1 MPNNECSITNDEI
14 GQLYNPADDPDF
26 INAAYVEP
34 TSQPKAWCKLLIY
47 IDATAYDFARHY
59 VSKSYSDELIWAS
72 RSSCKFEID
81 DNNKAGFNL
90 PFVPTRFQKVILK
103 DLTGATVIG
112 HWYIRNVFK
121 KPYGQVR
128 TDGTYMRI
136 IEVECEDAWSLM
148 EARTYSENYT
158 NVKAG
163 YVLYDAVNRSGLDA
177 SQIDQTAGPTLEAF
191 AVNNDYPSA
200 VAERIMSLLDWTY
213 WLDVQYD
220 PPRVYAGAKDSDL
233 TRANLVIQED
243 NWYKVFDPNDFEINP
258 AQEDYANEVLMTYRR
273 KHTKGTANFQ
283 NGSNVVVGYS
293 GLENWS
299 ELNASDGLE
308 IENTATGAVYRVQ
321 KNNSN
326 SAGTNELIL
335 SSNYAETTAT
345 NQAYVIRGA
354 ITPIRRRDDQA
365 IERMKA
371 IRGGD
376 GIRSKVIVRDDAT
389 YSYAEAALVASFE
402 LSLYSREYYRGRAIA
417 KTSYNADWLHF
428 YPGKTLPINL
438 PTSHRI
444 VATVRQEA
452 VRRKD
457 LGSQQT
463 FPDGRQC
470 FAMSIELDFTPSMY
484 TDYEQIRALFR
495 STRKLQ
501 ATQSSYVTDVDFF
514 ENWLAMKDC
523 AHIVEPITE
532 LSTELSILEVETSGS
547 ALEWPEAIGYT
558 EIDYTY
564 HPGYLSI
571 TAG

>member
-1 MPNNECSITNDEI
+1 MPNNACSITNDEI
-14 GQLYNPADDPDF
+14 GQLYDPSTDPDF
-26 INAAYVEP
+26 INAGYVGP
-34 TSQPKAWCKLLIY
+34 VNQPKAWCQLNIY
-47 IDATAYDFARHY
+47 VSATPYDFARHY

-72 RSSCKFEID
+72 RSSCKFTID

-90 PFVPTRFQKVILK
+90 PFVPTRFQKVIIK
-103 DLTGATVIG
+103 DLTGAAVIG

-121 KPYGQVR
+121 KPYGQR
-128 TDGTYMRI
+128 RADGTYMRL

-158 NVKAG
+158 NQHAG
-163 YVLYDAVNRSGLDA
+163 YILYDAVNRAGLDA
-177 SQIDQTAGPTLEAF
+177 SQIDQTAGPILESF
-191 AVNNDYPSA
+191 PVNNDYPSV

-220 PPRVYAGAKDSDL
+220 PPRVYAGAKDSEL
-233 TRANLVIQED
+233 TRSNIVIDED
-243 NWYKVFDPNDFEINP
+243 NWDKVFDPKEFELNP
-258 AQEDYANEVLMTYRR
+258 AMEDYANEVLMTYRR
-273 KHTKGTANFQ
+273 KHTKGGANFQ
-283 NGSNVVVGYS
+283 NGSNVVVGFT
-293 GLENWS
+293 GDEDWAQ
-299 ELNASDGLE
+299 LNAADGLE
-308 IENTATGAVYRVQ
+308 IENVLTGAVYRVQ

-345 NQAYVIRGA
+345 NQSYVIRGA

-376 GIRSKVIVRDDAT
+376 GIRSKVIVRDDSA
-389 YSYAEAALVASFE
+389 YSYSDAALIASFE
-402 LSLYSREYYRGRAIA
+402 LALYSREYYRGRGLIA
-417 KTSYNADWLHF
+417 TSYNADWLHF

-438 PTSHRI
+438 PVSHKI
-444 VATVRQEA
+444 FSTVRQES
-452 VRRKD
+452 VRRQD
-457 LGSQQT
+457 LGSPQT
-463 FPDGRQC
+463 FADGRKC

-501 ATQSSYVTDVDFF
+501 ATASSYVTDVDFF

-558 EIDYTY
+558 ELDYTY